1 MNATDSQPDTQSSD
15 PTLRIGLIVVV
26 GVAVLGLALMV
37 GAGIGRRRAEEEG
50 NNDPIAALEQERQ
63 TLEGEALALAPPLHG
78 RGERT
83 PAEAIDA
90 IEKRHQD
97 LVERARLAGL
107 PLETSQIEAVVA
119 RARFEGCL
127 ARGGSEAF
135 AEATLL
141 LRRVGHRG
149 EEPVLRARLELAQG
163 KEPDVSWLASW
174 TDVEDPAVAEAAR
187 LLSASLYAAREPD
200 RARRLV
206 STRVDERLA
215 KEVLA
220 RIDLASAA
228 RSLDPNSVRFQIST
242 AGRDVAEA
250 PRLRREVAQVGLREG
265 TATIPSYQKVERV
278 LRVVGL
284 LRGQIGS
291 DGERLARV
299 AFVVARRCLVEL
311 GAGPPLG
318 EEAAAERRAAKV
330 TVLLGLLAAV
340 AESGLRSGPCAEAGS
355 FLDDLLGPRAP
366 AEASVRLAGSLAA
379 CRLDARL
386 HPVHLAALEGSV
398 AELTRSTEPVL
409 RALALRLGSEAPQP
423 GAVQPLESSL
433 PPVQLSQLLLA
444 AQAALPAGPDRLALC
459 VRALELDSES
469 PGAALAVLAAGS
481 EAPPAGAT
489 TKLAAQIEV
498 LTKERPLLR
507 SRGHELLKAL
517 ARLQEGWAQGAAA
530 QATLDLAQERYGPE

>member
-1 MNATDSQPDTQSSD
+1 MNATDSKPDTQTSD

-26 GVAVLGLALMV
+26 GIAVLGLALMI
-37 GAGIGRRRAEEEG
+37 GAGIGRRRAAEEG
-50 NNDPIAALEQERQ
+50 KNDPIAALEQERV

-78 RGERT
+78 RGERSS
-83 PAEAIDA
+83 AEAIDA

-97 LVERARLAGL
+97 LVERARLVGL
-107 PLETSQIEAVVA
+107 PLETSQIEAVIA
-119 RARFEGCL
+119 RARFEGYL
-127 ARGGSEAF
+127 AEGGPEAF
-135 AEATLL
+135 EAATLL

-149 EEPVLRARLELAQG
+149 EEPVLRARLQLAQG

-228 RSLDPNSVRFQIST
+228 RSLDPNSVRFQITT
-242 AGRDVAEA
+242 AGREVAEA
-250 PRLRREVAQVGLREG
+250 PRLRREIAQVGLREG
-265 TATIPSYQKVERV
+265 TATIPSYQKFERV

-284 LRGQIGS
+284 LRGEIGS
-291 DGERLARV
+291 DGERLGQV

-311 GAGPPLG
+311 DAGAPTG
-318 EEAAAERRAAKV
+318 EEAAAEHRAAKV
-330 TVLLGLLAAV
+330 VVLLGLLEAV
-340 AESGLRSGPCAEAGS
+340 GESGLRSGPSAEAGS

-366 AEASVRLAGSLAA
+366 RESSVRIAGSLAA

-386 HPVHLAALEGSV
+386 HPAHLAALEPSQSALNQV
-398 AELTRSTEPVL
+398 TEPVL
-409 RALALRLGSEAPQP
+409 RALSLRLGSEAPQP
-423 GAVQPLESSL
+423 GAVQPLEGSL

-444 AQAALPAGPDRLALC
+444 AQAALPAGPDRLGLC
-459 VRALELDSES
+459 ERALTLDPES
-469 PGAALAVLAAGS
+469 PSAALAVLAAGS
-481 EAPPAGAT
+481 EAPPAEAT
-489 TKLAAQIEV
+489 TKLLGLVEA

-507 SRGHELLKAL
+507 SRGYELLKAL
-517 ARLQEGWAQGAAA
+517 GRLQEGWGQAAA
-530 QATLDLAQERYGPE
+530 ARATLEIAQEGYGPE

>member
-1 MNATDSQPDTQSSD
+1 MSATDSKPDTQTSD

-26 GVAVLGLALMV
+26 GIAVLGLALMV
-37 GAGIGRRRAEEEG
+37 GAGIGRSRAEQEG
-50 NNDPIAALEQERQ
+50 SNDPIAALEQERV

-83 PAEAIDA
+83 SAEAIDA
-90 IEKRHQD
+90 IEERHRD
-97 LVERARLAGL
+97 LVERAGLAGL
-107 PLETSQIEAVVA
+107 PLETSQIEAVIA

-127 ARGGSEAF
+127 ARGGPAAF

-163 KEPDVSWLASW
+163 KEPDVSWLTSW

-284 LRGQIGS
+284 LRGEIGS
-291 DGERLARV
+291 DGQRLARV

-311 GAGPPLG
+311 DAGLPLD

-340 AESGLRSGPCAEAGS
+340 AESGLRSGPCVEAGS
-355 FLDDLLGPRAP
+355 FLDDL
-366 AEASVRLAGSLAA
+366 
-379 CRLDARL
+379 LDARL
-386 HPVHLAALEGSV
+386 HPVHLAALEGSIP
-398 AELTRSTEPVL
+398 ELTRSTEPVL

-423 GAVQPLESSL
+423 GAVQPLEGSL

-459 VRALELDSES
+459 VRALGLDSES
-469 PGAALAVLAAGS
+469 PSAALAVLAAGS
-481 EAPPAGAT
+481 EAPPADAT
-489 TKLAAQIEV
+489 TRLAAQIEV

-517 ARLQEGWAQGAAA
+517 GRLQEGWGQGAAA